1 MAGVI
6 FKRRISE
13 DRFSLDVDGRA
24 VPLVVRR
31 NPRAR
36 RLIVR
41 MDRSGEGVVVTVP
54 AAYGVEDGV
63 ALARRKS
70 GWIAARLAALP
81 PRVPFTDGAVVPLLG
96 TELRIR
102 HQPGGRPP
110 VRRAEGEIVVSG
122 RSEHLARRLT
132 DWLKGEAKR
141 EIVPRAQAKAAALGR
156 PCGRITVRDT
166 RSRWGSCSA
175 NGNLSFCWRLILAPE
190 TVLDYVVAHEVAH
203 LVVRDHGPRFWRT
216 VASLVEDGAAARAW
230 LRRHGPALHRYG

>member
-6 FKRRISE
+6 FQRGTGE
-13 DRFSLDVDGRA
+13 DRLSLHIDGRA

-31 NPRAR
+31 NLRAR

-54 AAYGVEDGV
+54 ATLGIEDGI
-63 ALARRKS
+63 ALARRKI

-81 PRVPFTDGAVVPLLG
+81 PRVPFAHGAMVPVLG
-96 TELRIR
+96 TELRVR
-102 HQPGGRPP
+102 HHPDGRPP
-110 VRRAEGEIVVSG
+110 VRRAGGEIVVCG
-122 RSEHLARRLT
+122 HPEHLARRLA
-132 DWLKGEAKR
+132 DWLKGEAR
-141 EIVPRAQAKAAALGR
+141 RQIVPRAKAKAAQLDRPLGR
-156 PCGRITVRDT
+156 IAVRDT

-203 LVVRDHGPRFWRT
+203 LAVRDHGRRFWRA
-216 VASLVEDGAAARAW
+216 VATLTEDAAAARAW
-230 LRRHGPALHRYG
+230 LRRHGSALHRYG